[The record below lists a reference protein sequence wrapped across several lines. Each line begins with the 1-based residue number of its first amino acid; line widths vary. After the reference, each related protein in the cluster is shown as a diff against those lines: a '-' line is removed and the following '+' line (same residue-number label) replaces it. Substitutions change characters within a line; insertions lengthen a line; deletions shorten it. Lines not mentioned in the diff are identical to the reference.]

1 MRDSGDIFSSSDVF
15 IVCMSADTLSQ
26 PRDKTLTQLVQPW
39 LRQIKSTQEYYK
51 PLYPNQAIHNQ
62 VYEDGS
68 DMRTRK
74 FPSIIFVIC
83 DEGDES
89 IEIPQNEEMKKLK

>member
-1 MRDSGDIFSSSDVF
+1 
-15 IVCMSADTLSQ
+15 MSADTLSQ
-26 PRDKTLTQLVQPW
+26 PRDKTLTQLIQPW

-51 PLYPNQAIHNQ
+51 PLFPNQDIHNQ

-74 FPSIIFVIC
+74 FPSIILNVIC
-83 DEGDES
+83 NEGDES
-89 IEIPQNEEMKKLK
+89 IEVPQNEEMEKLMKTLRV